1 MHNSTQTREGILPPG
16 RRIRRNGGQILW
28 NTPRTALGHAAKIV
42 DKESIRINVLE
53 RLFSRK
59 TRPWLEACLHGF
71 TATICGVLTLQS
83 TRFVLASAHYGDT
96 LLGDVPAWLGQ
107 LVIPSGFGL
116 LALQY
121 AGRVLRDVFHGIHR
135 QAPAGD
141 G

>member
-1 MHNSTQTREGILPPG
+1 
-16 RRIRRNGGQILW
+16 
-28 NTPRTALGHAAKIV
+28 
-42 DKESIRINVLE
+42 
-53 RLFSRK
+53 
-59 TRPWLEACLHGF
+59 
-71 TATICGVLTLQS
+71 
-83 TRFVLASAHYGDT
+83 

-107 LVIPSGFGL
+107 LVIPIGFGL